1 MISKNNYKLLIYSF
15 LYISLLF
22 GLFINEDLTIGYKA
36 DHYTH
41 LIVIEFFNQMF
52 LMVNLGL
59 KWSVILV
66 PIFSAGVNH
75 DTLLI

>member
-1 MISKNNYKLLIYSF
+1 MNSKNNYNLLIYSF

-41 LIVIEFFNQMF
+41 LIVIEFFNQNF
-52 LMVNLGL
+52 FG
-59 KWSVILV
+59 
-66 PIFSAGVNH
+66 
-75 DTLLI
+75 TLLNFNEIDVTSHSPFFYIVYFLIKN